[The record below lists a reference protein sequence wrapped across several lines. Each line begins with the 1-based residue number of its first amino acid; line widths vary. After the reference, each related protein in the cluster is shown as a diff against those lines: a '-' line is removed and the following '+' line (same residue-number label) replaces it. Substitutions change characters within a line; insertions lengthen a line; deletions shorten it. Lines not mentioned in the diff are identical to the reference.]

1 MNNHLVSA
9 RDLSKTYKVYARPVD
24 RLVEGLLRRPRHTP
38 FDALRG
44 IDFEVPKG
52 EGLGIIGENGAG
64 KSTLLKILAGIT
76 APTSGSFSVQ
86 GSVAS
91 ILELGSAFHGEL
103 TGRQNIVLNAAMFGL
118 DRQQVIEHT
127 PSIIEFSELGRFID
141 QPIKTYSTGMVMR
154 LGFAIAIQVNPAV
167 LIIDEALSVG
177 DGYFQKKCMV
187 HLKSYVENGGTLLIC
202 SHAMYYISAFCKRAL
217 WLHEGKVEALGPTQ
231 EVVPRY
237 EAYLD
242 SKTDRAGESPEIV
255 EATANA
261 PARIDEARLLTG
273 DTYRHNSALELE
285 ISWSCDDPD
294 MAFHLGVGL
303 NRPDEVEV
311 ASFLSHRS
319 DAGPWTGSTHH
330 TVRLEIP
337 QLPLVKNSF
346 KLYVFLLAEDGLH
359 IHDTRILEDAFSV
372 EYDDYPFG
380 IVAIPHRWKVVR
392 GES

>member
-1 MNNHLVSA
+1 MRGTIVSA
-9 RDLSKTYKVYARPVD
+9 QDLSKTYRVYARPVD
-24 RLVEGLLRRPRHTP
+24 RLVEGLLRRPRHAP

-44 IDFEVPKG
+44 ISFEVPKG

-64 KSTLLKILAGIT
+64 KSTLLKVLAGIT
-76 APTSGSFSVQ
+76 APTSGDYRVE

-118 DRQQVIEHT
+118 DRQQVIDQT
-127 PSIIEFSELGRFID
+127 PGIIEFSELGRFID

-154 LGFAIAIQVNPAV
+154 LGFAIAIQVNPDV

-187 HLKSYVENGGTLLIC
+187 HLKTFVDNGGTLLIC

-217 WLHEGKVEALGPTQ
+217 WLHEGRVEALGPTQ

-242 SKTDRAGESPEIV
+242 SKADRGEEGPEVV
-255 EATANA
+255 EATPTS
-261 PARIDEARLLTG
+261 PARIEDVRLLTG
-273 DTYRHNSALELE
+273 ETYRHKDTLELE
-285 ISWSCDDPD
+285 ISWSCEDPA

-311 ASFLSHRS
+311 ASFLSHRGE
-319 DAGPWTGSTHH
+319 AGPWTGATHH
-330 TVRLEIP
+330 TVRLEIAE
-337 QLPLVKNSF
+337 LPMVKNSF
-346 KLYVFLLAEDGLH
+346 KLYVFLLADDGLH
-359 IHDTRILEDAFSV
+359 IYDTRILDDAFSI

-380 IVAIPHRWKVVR
+380 IVAIPHRWRK
-392 GES
+392 GGDDG

>member
-1 MNNHLVSA
+1 MNDHIIST
-9 RDLSKTYKVYARPVD
+9 RGLSKTYKVYARPVD
-24 RLVEGLLRRPRHTP
+24 RLIEGLLRRPRHTR
-38 FDALRG
+38 FSALRG

-76 APTSGSFSVQ
+76 APTSGNYRLE

-103 TGRQNIVLNAAMFGL
+103 TGRQNIALNAAMFGL

-127 PSIIEFSELGRFID
+127 PGIIAFSELGRFID

-154 LGFAIAIQVNPAV
+154 LGFAIAIQVNPDV

-202 SHAMYYISAFCKRAL
+202 SHAMYYISAFCRRAL
-217 WLHEGKVEALGPTQ
+217 WLHEGKVEALGPTP

-242 SKTDRAGESPEIV
+242 SKTDRAEEGPEIV
-255 EATANA
+255 KAAPA
-261 PARIDEARLLTG
+261 SPARIDDVRLPTG
-273 DTYRHNSALELE
+273 DTYRHKGALELE
-285 ISWSCDDPD
+285 ISWSCNDPE

-319 DAGPWTGSTHH
+319 DAGPWTGSTRH

-359 IHDTRILEDAFSV
+359 IYDTRILEDAFSV

>member
-1 MNNHLVSA
+1 MSNHLVSA
-9 RDLSKTYKVYARPVD
+9 RDLSKTYKVYARPFD
-24 RLVEGLLRRPRHTP
+24 RLVEGLLRRQRHTP

-44 IDFEVPKG
+44 IDFELPKG

-76 APTSGSFSVQ
+76 APTSGSFSVE

-118 DRQQVIEHT
+118 DRQQVSEHT

-217 WLHEGKVEALGPTQ
+217 WLRDGRVEALGPTR

-242 SKTDRAGESPEIV
+242 SKTDRAGEGPEIV

-285 ISWSCDDPD
+285 ISWSCDDPV

-319 DAGPWTGSTHH
+319 DAGPWTGGTHH

-359 IHDTRILEDAFSV
+359 IYDTRILEDAFSV

-380 IVAIPHRWKVVR
+380 IVAIPHRWRVVG